1 MSFPQNNLVRFG
13 DFQFDIENN
22 TLWRNGDLVGVSPKA
37 IEVLAVL
44 IESRGDLVKRDVILD
59 RVWQDTFVEDG
70 NLNHAILTLRKALG
84 DDVIQTV
91 PRRGYRFVAPLNEVV
106 DERHDAIVI
115 ERRTSTK
122 TFIEENETD
131 TNTDRLLLA
140 TRSHKRFERPLIFLG
155 AALVLAGAIVVWFAV
170 SGRDVAR
177 TAPLVSIKKIAVL
190 PLKIVGN
197 RNSNNDDPVA
207 AGIVENLAARLGGLR
222 DLTVLSTRS
231 SAHLAETESDPVSL
245 GKKIGADAV
254 VEGSYQAAGD
264 RVHMNVRM
272 VNVSDGLQIWSGSFD
287 ETLDDVLKLQ
297 DKLASAAANSLSGR
311 LTSEEQKMLERRA
324 TNDVEAYKLYLR
336 GRHEWGKRT
345 EAGLKQSVA
354 AFRQAIDRDPSYSL
368 AYAGLADTYAI
379 FADYNIERPVD
390 AFPKAKAAALKALEL
405 DPESARPR
413 VTLAY
418 ILATFDWD
426 YAEAERQY
434 KMAIEAEPNYG
445 TAHQWYGEMLYALH
459 RFDDAANELDK
470 AVELD
475 PLVPI
480 TLSERAVLHYY
491 RGDLDQALDRFSAL
505 KADHPDFPTSYIFS
519 AWIYGLKGDAKNSFE
534 NEITFWKLQGVDQAW
549 LGEMSDAF
557 ARGGHKEFLTKVAE
571 RNVSAVR
578 NGAFPAYK
586 VAHTFARLGDREQTL
601 YWIEKCIEERSPNI
615 IKIYSDKNFDFLRDD
630 PRFKD
635 ALAKLNLA

>member
-1 MSFPQNNLVRFG
+1 M
-13 DFQFDIENN
+13 
-22 TLWRNGDLVGVSPKA
+22 WRNGDLVGVSPKA

-44 IESRGDLVKRDVILD
+44 IENRGDLVKRDVILD

-84 DDVIQTV
+84 DNVIQTV
-91 PRRGYRFVAPLNEVV
+91 PRRGYRFVAPLTPIV
-106 DERHDAIVI
+106 DDRHDAIVI
-115 ERRTSTK
+115 ERRTSTN

-131 TNTDRLLLA
+131 TNVERPQLTSG
-140 TRSHKRFERPLIFLG
+140 TGKRFGRPLIFLSVALLLAC
-155 AALVLAGAIVVWFAV
+155 AAVVWFAV
-170 SGRDVAR
+170 KGRGVTR
-177 TAPLVSIKKIAVL
+177 TAPLTSIKKIAFL

-197 RNSNNDDPVA
+197 VNANNDDPIA
-207 AGIVENLAARLGGLR
+207 SGIVENLAARLGGLR
-222 DLTVLSTRS
+222 NLTVLSTRS
-231 SAHLAETESDPVSL
+231 SARLAETESDPVAIGTRL
-245 GKKIGADAV
+245 GADAV
-254 VEGSYQAAGD
+254 VEGSYQAAGG

-272 VNVSDGLQIWSGSFD
+272 LNVSDGSQIWSGSFD

-297 DKLASAAANSLSGR
+297 DKLASAAANGLSGR
-311 LTSEEQKMLERRA
+311 LTSEEQKMIERRA

-345 EAGLKQSVA
+345 DTGLKQSVA

-368 AYAGLADTYAI
+368 AYAGLADSYAI

-413 VTLAY
+413 VALAY

-459 RFDDAANELDK
+459 RYDEAVKELDK

-491 RGDLDQALDRFSAL
+491 KGDLDEALTRFSAL

-519 AWIYGLKGDAKNSFE
+519 AWIYGLKGDTKNAFE
-534 NEITFWKLQGVDQAW
+534 NELTFWKLQGADPVS
-549 LGEMSDAF
+549 LSEMSDAF
-557 ARGGHKEFLTKVAE
+557 ARGGHQAFLTKVAE
-571 RNVSAVR
+571 RNVAEVQK
-578 NGAFPAYK
+578 GAFPAYK
-586 VAHTFARLGDREQTL
+586 VAHTFARLRNREQTL
-601 YWIEKCIEERSPNI
+601 YWIDKCIEERSPNI

-635 ALAKLNLA
+635 AVDKLKLVQPI